1 MKCLY
6 GRQECMFLKK
16 KKCPRENECLFAGE
30 LKTKMKQKM
39 KKGGVEIKDADSG
52 EIRRQGTDQEGMGI
66 CNESG

>member
-6 GRQECMFLKK
+6 GRQECTFLKK

-39 KKGGVEIKDADSG
+39 KKGGTKPKNGDSG
-52 EIRRQGTDQEGMGI
+52 EICNQGTDQEGMGI
-66 CNESG
+66 RN

>member
-6 GRQECMFLKK
+6 GRQECTFLKK

-39 KKGGVEIKDADSG
+39 KKGGMGKEDADSG
-52 EIRRQGTDQEGMGI
+52 EICRQGTDQEGMGI